1 MALGIEDLAVG
12 HWTDPVGLTGCTVVV
27 PPPGNMAA
35 AAVRGGG
42 PGTRETDLLQ
52 PQAHVEGVSA
62 VLLTGGSAFGLAA
75 AQGVVAWCERRGLG
89 YGRFGRPIPIVPAA
103 VLFDLAVGDWE
114 ARPGPAEGE
123 AACLAASTAEGP
135 LGNVG
140 AGMGATVGKTAG
152 PEHMTKGGLGWAV
165 VEAGPVTVGALA
177 AVNAGGDVLDEDG
190 TVLAGAR
197 VPGGARTALR
207 ELLTAPTARRRRGP
221 VRAGPARRQHHP
233 RGGRHQRH
241 PDQGRGPPGG
251 RAGPRRHGQSHPP
264 GPHQL
269 RRRHRV
275 RDRDAAR
282 AGGDGPGSL
291 LGRGGARRR
300 HPGRGSGR
308 RAGRR
313 YPGRHGSRRGVA
325 CRSTSTAARTA
336 GTSSRRWCRPV
347 APTTSTARTV
357 ARRPAGC

>member
-27 PPPGNMAA
+27 PPAGNLAA
-35 AAVRGGG
+35 ASVRGGG

-75 AQGVVAWCERRGLG
+75 AQGVVDWCERRGLG
-89 YGRFGRPIPIVPAA
+89 YARFGRPIPIVPAA
-103 VLFDLAVGDWE
+103 VLFDLGVGDWE

-135 LGNVG
+135 MGNVG

-152 PEHMTKGGLGWAV
+152 PDHMTKGGLGWAV
-165 VEAGPVTVGALA
+165 VESGPVTVGALA

-207 ELLTAPTARRRRGP
+207 ELLTAPTTDGEVRPEPVPPGGSTTLAVVATNAILAKAELHRVAVQAHDGMARAIYPVHTSFDGDTVFALSVPGVPAAMDLVAFLAEEALAAAIRAGVRAAGP
-221 VRAGPARRQHHP
+221 VAGIPAASEL
-233 RGGRHQRH
+233 
-241 PDQGRGPPGG
+241 GRGPGG
-251 RAGPRRHGQSHPP
+251 E
-264 GPHQL
+264 
-269 RRRHRV
+269 
-275 RDRDAAR
+275 
-282 AGGDGPGSL
+282 
-291 LGRGGARRR
+291 
-300 HPGRGSGR
+300 
-308 RAGRR
+308 
-313 YPGRHGSRRGVA
+313 
-325 CRSTSTAARTA
+325 
-336 GTSSRRWCRPV
+336 
-347 APTTSTARTV
+347 
-357 ARRPAGC
+357 

>member
-1 MALGIEDLAVG
+1 VALGVEDLAVG

-27 PPPGNMAA
+27 PPAGNVAA
-35 AAVRGGG
+35 ASVRGGG

-75 AQGVVAWCERRGLG
+75 AQGVVDWCERRGLG

-123 AACLAASTAEGP
+123 AACLAATTDDGP

-152 PEHMTKGGLGWAV
+152 PDHMTKGGLGWAV

-177 AVNAGGDVLDEDG
+177 AVNAGGDVLDEG
-190 TVLAGAR
+190 GGVLAGAR

-207 ELLTAPTARRRRGP
+207 ERLASPSGDGEIRTEP
-221 VRAGPARRQHHP
+221 V
-233 RGGRHQRH
+233 
-241 PDQGRGPPGG
+241 PPGG
-251 RAGPRRHGQSHPP
+251 STTLGVVTTNAILTKGEVHRVAVQAHDGMARAIFPVHTSFDGDTVFALAVPRVAATMDLVAFLAEEALAAAIRAG
-264 GPHQL
+264 
-269 RRRHRV
+269 V
-275 RDRDAAR
+275 RAAGTVAGIPAASDASGG
-282 AGGDGPGSL
+282 AGGG
-291 LGRGGARRR
+291 
-300 HPGRGSGR
+300 
-308 RAGRR
+308 
-313 YPGRHGSRRGVA
+313 
-325 CRSTSTAARTA
+325 
-336 GTSSRRWCRPV
+336 
-347 APTTSTARTV
+347 
-357 ARRPAGC
+357 

>member
-1 MALGIEDLAVG
+1 MALGVEDLAVG

-27 PPPGNMAA
+27 PPEGNVAA
-35 AAVRGGG
+35 ASVRGGG

-75 AQGVVAWCERRGLG
+75 ATGVVDWCERRGLG

-103 VLFDLAVGDWE
+103 VLFDLMVGDWE

-177 AVNAGGDVLDEDG
+177 AVNAGGDVLEEDG

-207 ELLTAPTARRRRGP
+207 ARLAAPPTGDGEVRPEP
-221 VRAGPARRQHHP
+221 V
-233 RGGRHQRH
+233 
-241 PDQGRGPPGG
+241 PPGG
-251 RAGPRRHGQSHPP
+251 STTLAVVATNAVLTKGEVHRVAVQAHDGMARAIFPVHTSYDGDTVFAVAVPRVPAAMDLVAFLAEEALADAIRAAVRAAGSVAGIPAVAD
-264 GPHQL
+264 L
-269 RRRHRV
+269 RRG
-275 RDRDAAR
+275 
-282 AGGDGPGSL
+282 AGGG
-291 LGRGGARRR
+291 
-300 HPGRGSGR
+300 
-308 RAGRR
+308 
-313 YPGRHGSRRGVA
+313 
-325 CRSTSTAARTA
+325 
-336 GTSSRRWCRPV
+336 
-347 APTTSTARTV
+347 
-357 ARRPAGC
+357 

>member
-27 PPPGNMAA
+27 PPPGNVAA
-35 AAVRGGG
+35 ASVRGGG

-52 PQAHVEGVSA
+52 PQAHVESVSA

-75 AQGVVAWCERRGLG
+75 AQGVVDWCERRGLG

-103 VLFDLAVGDWE
+103 VLFDLMVGDWE

-152 PEHMTKGGLGWAV
+152 PDHMTKGGLGWSV
-165 VEAGPVTVGALA
+165 VEAGPVTVGALV
-177 AVNAGGDVLDEDG
+177 AVNAGGDVLAEDG

-207 ELLTAPTARRRRGP
+207 ERLAAPLAGDGEVRPEP
-221 VRAGPARRQHHP
+221 V
-233 RGGRHQRH
+233 
-241 PDQGRGPPGG
+241 PPGG
-251 RAGPRRHGQSHPP
+251 
-264 GPHQL
+264 
-269 RRRHRV
+269 
-275 RDRDAAR
+275 
-282 AGGDGPGSL
+282 
-291 LGRGGARRR
+291 
-300 HPGRGSGR
+300 
-308 RAGRR
+308 
-313 YPGRHGSRRGVA
+313 
-325 CRSTSTAARTA
+325 STTLA
-336 GTSSRRWCRPV
+336 
-347 APTTSTARTV
+347 
-357 ARRPAGC
+357 

>member
-1 MALGIEDLAVG
+1 VALGIEELAVG

-27 PPPGNMAA
+27 PPPGNVAA
-35 AAVRGGG
+35 ASVRGGG

-123 AACLAASTAEGP
+123 AACLAAATADGP

-152 PEHMTKGGLGWAV
+152 PDFMTKGGLGWAV

-177 AVNAGGDVLDEDG
+177 AVNAGGDVLEEDG
-190 TVLAGAR
+190 SVLAGTR
-197 VPGGARTALR
+197 VPGGARAAIRQRLAEPGPDGEIRQEPVPPGNTTLGVVATNAALTKGEVHR
-207 ELLTAPTARRRRGP
+207 VAVQAHDGMARAIYPVHTSFDGDTVFAVAVPRVQATMDLVAFLAEEALAAAIRAGVRAAGPVAGIPAVSDLRRG
-221 VRAGPARRQHHP
+221 
-233 RGGRHQRH
+233 
-241 PDQGRGPPGG
+241 
-251 RAGPRRHGQSHPP
+251 
-264 GPHQL
+264 
-269 RRRHRV
+269 
-275 RDRDAAR
+275 
-282 AGGDGPGSL
+282 AGGE
-291 LGRGGARRR
+291 
-300 HPGRGSGR
+300 
-308 RAGRR
+308 
-313 YPGRHGSRRGVA
+313 
-325 CRSTSTAARTA
+325 
-336 GTSSRRWCRPV
+336 
-347 APTTSTARTV
+347 
-357 ARRPAGC
+357 

>member
-27 PPPGNMAA
+27 PPAGNLAA
-35 AAVRGGG
+35 ASVRGGG

-75 AQGVVAWCERRGLG
+75 AQGVVDWCERRGLG
-89 YGRFGRPIPIVPAA
+89 YARFGRPIPIVPAA
-103 VLFDLAVGDWE
+103 VLFDLGVGDWE

-135 LGNVG
+135 MGNVG

-207 ELLTAPTARRRRGP
+207 ELLTAPTTDGEVRPEPVPPGGSTTLAVVATNAILAKAELHRVAVQAHDGMARAIYPVHTSFDGDTVFALSVPGVPAAMDLVAFLAEEALAAAIRAGVRAAGP
-221 VRAGPARRQHHP
+221 VAGIPAASEL
-233 RGGRHQRH
+233 
-241 PDQGRGPPGG
+241 GRGPGG
-251 RAGPRRHGQSHPP
+251 E
-264 GPHQL
+264 
-269 RRRHRV
+269 
-275 RDRDAAR
+275 
-282 AGGDGPGSL
+282 
-291 LGRGGARRR
+291 
-300 HPGRGSGR
+300 
-308 RAGRR
+308 
-313 YPGRHGSRRGVA
+313 
-325 CRSTSTAARTA
+325 
-336 GTSSRRWCRPV
+336 
-347 APTTSTARTV
+347 
-357 ARRPAGC
+357 

>member
-27 PPPGNMAA
+27 PPPQNVTAA
-35 AAVRGGG
+35 CVRGGG

-75 AQGVVAWCERRGLG
+75 AQGVVDWCERRGLG
-89 YGRFGRPIPIVPAA
+89 YSRFGRPIPIVPAA

-123 AACLAASTAEGP
+123 AACLAAATAEGP

-177 AVNAGGDVLDEDG
+177 VVNAGGDVLGEDG

-197 VPGGARTALR
+197 VPGGAMTAIR
-207 ELLTAPTARRRRGP
+207 ERMAEPEPDGEVRPEPVPPPGGSTTLAVVATNAVLTKGEVHRVAVQAHDGMARAIFPVHTSFDGDTVFALSVPRVPAAMDLVAFLAEEALAAAIRAGVRAAGP
-221 VRAGPARRQHHP
+221 VAGIPAAS
-233 RGGRHQRH
+233 
-241 PDQGRGPPGG
+241 DLGRGPGG
-251 RAGPRRHGQSHPP
+251 E
-264 GPHQL
+264 
-269 RRRHRV
+269 
-275 RDRDAAR
+275 
-282 AGGDGPGSL
+282 
-291 LGRGGARRR
+291 
-300 HPGRGSGR
+300 
-308 RAGRR
+308 
-313 YPGRHGSRRGVA
+313 
-325 CRSTSTAARTA
+325 
-336 GTSSRRWCRPV
+336 
-347 APTTSTARTV
+347 
-357 ARRPAGC
+357 

>member
-1 MALGIEDLAVG
+1 MALGVEDLAVG

-27 PPPGNMAA
+27 PPPGNVAA
-35 AAVRGGG
+35 ASVRGGG

-75 AQGVVAWCERRGLG
+75 AQGVVDWCERRGLG

-123 AACLAASTAEGP
+123 AACLAAATADGP

-152 PEHMTKGGLGWAV
+152 PDHMTKGGLGWAV

-177 AVNAGGDVLDEDG
+177 AVNAGGDVLDTDG
-190 TVLAGAR
+190 TILAGAR

-207 ELLTAPTARRRRGP
+207 ERLASPSGDGEVP
-221 VRAGPARRQHHP
+221 V
-233 RGGRHQRH
+233 
-241 PDQGRGPPGG
+241 PPGG
-251 RAGPRRHGQSHPP
+251 STTLGVVTTNAALTKGEVHRVAVQAHDGMARAIFPVHTSFDGDTVFALAVPRVPAAMDLVAFLAEEALAAAIRAGVRAA
-264 GPHQL
+264 GPVAGIPAVSDL
-269 RRRHRV
+269 RR
-275 RDRDAAR
+275 
-282 AGGDGPGSL
+282 GGGE
-291 LGRGGARRR
+291 
-300 HPGRGSGR
+300 
-308 RAGRR
+308 
-313 YPGRHGSRRGVA
+313 
-325 CRSTSTAARTA
+325 
-336 GTSSRRWCRPV
+336 
-347 APTTSTARTV
+347 
-357 ARRPAGC
+357 

>member
-27 PPPGNMAA
+27 PPAGNLAA
-35 AAVRGGG
+35 ASVRGGG

-75 AQGVVAWCERRGLG
+75 AQGVVDWCERRGLG
-89 YGRFGRPIPIVPAA
+89 YARFGRPIPIVPAA
-103 VLFDLAVGDWE
+103 VLFDLGIGDWE

-135 LGNVG
+135 MGNVG
-140 AGMGATVGKTAG
+140 AGTGATVGKTAG

-207 ELLTAPTARRRRGP
+207 ELLTAPTTDGEVRPEPVPPGGSTTLAVVATNATLAKSELHRVAVQAHDGMARAINPVHTSFDGDTVFALSVPRVPAAMDLVAFLAEEALAAAIRAGVRAAGP
-221 VRAGPARRQHHP
+221 VAGIPAASEL
-233 RGGRHQRH
+233 
-241 PDQGRGPPGG
+241 GRGPGG
-251 RAGPRRHGQSHPP
+251 E
-264 GPHQL
+264 
-269 RRRHRV
+269 
-275 RDRDAAR
+275 
-282 AGGDGPGSL
+282 
-291 LGRGGARRR
+291 
-300 HPGRGSGR
+300 
-308 RAGRR
+308 
-313 YPGRHGSRRGVA
+313 
-325 CRSTSTAARTA
+325 
-336 GTSSRRWCRPV
+336 
-347 APTTSTARTV
+347 
-357 ARRPAGC
+357 